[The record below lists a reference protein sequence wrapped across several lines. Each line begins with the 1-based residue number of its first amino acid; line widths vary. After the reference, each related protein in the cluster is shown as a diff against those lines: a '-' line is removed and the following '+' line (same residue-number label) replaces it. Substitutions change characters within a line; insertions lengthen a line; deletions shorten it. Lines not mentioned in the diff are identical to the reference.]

1 MANQVMIDM
10 DLRHLELGRA
20 FQQRGVSSSFESS
33 QRAELK
39 LADSRVSSRVMMDM
53 DLRYLELDRAFQ
65 QCGVSSSFE
74 SSQRAELKLA
84 NSRVSSRVLAWLAT
98 RPTLCSI
105 E

>member
-1 MANQVMIDM
+1 MMDM
-10 DLRHLELGRA
+10 DLRHL
-20 FQQRGVSSSFESS
+20 
-33 QRAELK
+33 K
-39 LADSRVSSRVMMDM
+39 
-53 DLRYLELDRAFQ
+53 LDRAFQ

-84 NSRVSSRVLAWLAT
+84 NSGVSSRVLAWLAT

>member
-10 DLRHLELGRA
+10 DLKHLELDRA
-20 FQQRGVSSSFESS
+20 FQQCGVSSSFESS

-53 DLRYLELDRAFQ
+53 DLRHLELDRAFQ
-65 QCGVSSSFE
+65 ECRVSSSFE

-84 NSRVSSRVLAWLAT
+84 NSGVLSRVLAWLAT
-98 RPTLCSI
+98 RPTVCSI
-105 E
+105 D

>member
-1 MANQVMIDM
+1 MANQVMI
-10 DLRHLELGRA
+10 
-20 FQQRGVSSSFESS
+20 
-33 QRAELK
+33 
-39 LADSRVSSRVMMDM
+39 DM

-84 NSRVSSRVLAWLAT
+84 DSRVSSQVMIDMDLRHLKLNRAFQQCEVSSSFESSQRAELKLVDSRVSSRVLAWLAT
-98 RPTLCSI
+98 CSTLCSI